1 MKTTTISIYK
11 SLTLKG
17 LQEQGRQK
25 EFGLILLKR
34 QISAKSPFLIISKY
48 NFHLRHVD
56 IKAKKFM
63 PLKTFPISIIKK
75 LPCYIQTPYCIK
87 KNSFTYFLLGLQIR
101 QLQYIIQITTELFSC
116 VPQKHTLHALE
127 AIILKVYVKEDSYV
141 KQWFGAPSHLS
152 GAGMS
157 RRLVAFSLR
166 SKSVLTALLPARKQ
180 AQEGPVFL
188 LLQWNFIRMVL
199 VRRSGPRPELNPSLH
214 SISAQ

>member
-17 LQEQGRQK
+17 LPEGGRQK
-25 EFGLILLKR
+25 EFGLILLKC

-87 KNSFTYFLLGLQIR
+87 KTLLHTSYWACKSDSCSTLYRLQ
-101 QLQYIIQITTELFSC
+101 QNYSAVFHKSTHCML
-116 VPQKHTLHALE
+116 
-127 AIILKVYVKEDSYV
+127 LK
-141 KQWFGAPSHLS
+141 PSS
-152 GAGMS
+152 
-157 RRLVAFSLR
+157 
-166 SKSVLTALLPARKQ
+166 
-180 AQEGPVFL
+180 
-188 LLQWNFIRMVL
+188 
-199 VRRSGPRPELNPSLH
+199 
-214 SISAQ
+214 